1 MSSKRAKSRLQTEEH
16 ICAPIFVR
24 HHYIIIETRDG
35 ELFYVDRNALLTSNL
50 LSSVLCELREDPDGV
65 LATVLPAPPTG
76 TIDKVY
82 SKLVDVPRS
91 ANGKDG
97 ASTTRMAFVPVS
109 KDRYPN
115 VIAVLADGD
124 VEVIVNEEVL
134 SHNICQ
140 LPIIYPLTSAEENS
154 LLEMSQSVHSPKSA
168 KEAKLSKS
176 QQQALMAQEAL
187 HNKIQ
192 QRNLTVMKIQQA
204 SERGL
209 THLILTK
216 LNAEQ
221 FELALKFM
229 YYKYKNDHICDAEKR
244 PMFTGFV
251 HEKPL
256 LVLPQEHAVLK
267 FMYYKYKNDHICD
280 AEKRPMFTGFVH
292 EKPLLVLPQEHAVLN
307 SEKLKSLD
315 TCVKNDKKDYFDE
328 LLTTTDGNR
337 AAAECIYSQMAP
349 DPITGAG
356 PIVCPRAFTNAHMM
370 QLAIATLLQI

>member
-256 LVLPQEHAVLK
+256 LVLPQEHAVL
-267 FMYYKYKNDHICD
+267 
-280 AEKRPMFTGFVH
+280 
-292 EKPLLVLPQEHAVLN
+292 N